1 MGYVFQGLA
10 LNIVQALLLLAF
22 APLIAGII
30 NKVKAFLQKR
40 QGASVLQEYFDLAK
54 WWKKPTILTP
64 YTSIIFVVAPAVY
77 FITSFLA
84 ASMVPG
90 FLAGQISISDAFIFV
105 YILALGRFVA
115 ACMLPNFFGGRAG
128 FGDVFVFVYIMA
140 LGRFFMAVSSMDAA
154 TAFGGMGG
162 SREVYVSVLVEPAV
176 MLAILINSLRYHS
189 TTLSGMV
196 IDYDGAYFTVS
207 AALACVAFFLVIL
220 AENSRLPVDNPDTH
234 LELTMIHEGM
244 TLEYSGPLLTLIHLG
259 SMLKVMV
266 FLTLFGALYLPLA
279 VPLAVK
285 ILFGAVL
292 IGLVEIL
299 NNKMRLFKVR
309 VYMGAAIVLLLLAI
323 IAE

>member
-105 YILALGRFVA
+105 YILALGRF
-115 ACMLPNFFGGRAG
+115 
-128 FGDVFVFVYIMA
+128 
-140 LGRFFMAVSSMDAA
+140 FMCLSSMDAA

-162 SREVYVSVLVEPAV
+162 SREVYVSVFVEPAV

>member
-105 YILALGRFVA
+105 YILALGRF
-115 ACMLPNFFGGRAG
+115 
-128 FGDVFVFVYIMA
+128 
-140 LGRFFMAVSSMDAA
+140 FMCLSSMDAA

-220 AENSRLPVDNPDTH
+220 AENSRLPVDNPDTY

>member
-22 APLIAGII
+22 APLIAGVI

-84 ASMVPG
+84 ASMLPG

-105 YILALGRFVA
+105 YILALGRF
-115 ACMLPNFFGGRAG
+115 
-128 FGDVFVFVYIMA
+128 
-140 LGRFFMAVSSMDAA
+140 FMCLSSMDAS

>member
-105 YILALGRFVA
+105 YILALGRF
-115 ACMLPNFFGGRAG
+115 
-128 FGDVFVFVYIMA
+128 
-140 LGRFFMAVSSMDAA
+140 FMCLSSMDAA

-299 NNKMRLFKVR
+299 NNKMRLFKVG

>member
-64 YTSIIFVVAPAVY
+64 YTSVIFVVAPAVY

-90 FLAGQISISDAFIFV
+90 FLAGQIGISDAFIFV
-105 YILALGRFVA
+105 YILALGRF
-115 ACMLPNFFGGRAG
+115 
-128 FGDVFVFVYIMA
+128 
-140 LGRFFMAVSSMDAA
+140 FMCLSSMDAA

>member
-84 ASMVPG
+84 ASMMPG

-105 YILALGRFVA
+105 YILALGRF
-115 ACMLPNFFGGRAG
+115 
-128 FGDVFVFVYIMA
+128 
-140 LGRFFMAVSSMDAA
+140 FMCLSSMDAA

>member
-90 FLAGQISISDAFIFV
+90 FLTGQISISDAFIFV
-105 YILALGRFVA
+105 YILALGRF
-115 ACMLPNFFGGRAG
+115 
-128 FGDVFVFVYIMA
+128 
-140 LGRFFMAVSSMDAA
+140 FMCLSSMDAA
-154 TAFGGMGG
+154 TAFCGMGG

-259 SMLKVMV
+259 SMLKVMF

>member
-105 YILALGRFVA
+105 YILALGRF
-115 ACMLPNFFGGRAG
+115 
-128 FGDVFVFVYIMA
+128 
-140 LGRFFMAVSSMDAA
+140 FMCLSSMDAA

-189 TTLSGMV
+189 TTFSGMV

-279 VPLAVK
+279 VPLVVK

>member
-1 MGYVFQGLA
+1 MGYILEGLG
-10 LNIVQALLLLAF
+10 LNIVQALVLLAF

-40 QGASVLQEYFDLAK
+40 QGASVLQEYFDLRK

-64 YTSIIFVVAPAVY
+64 HTSIFFILAPAVY
-77 FITSFLA
+77 FVTSFLA

-90 FLAGQISISDAFIFV
+90 FLTGQVSISDAFVFV
-105 YILALGRFVA
+105 YILALGRF
-115 ACMLPNFFGGRAG
+115 
-128 FGDVFVFVYIMA
+128 
-140 LGRFFMAVSSMDAA
+140 FMTLSSMDAA
-154 TAFGGMGG
+154 TSFGGMGG
-162 SREVYVSVLVEPAV
+162 SREIYISVLVEPAV

-189 TTLSGMV
+189 TTLSSMV

-259 SMLKVMV
+259 SMLKIMV

-292 IGLVEIL
+292 IGVVEIL

-309 VYMGAAIVLLLLAI
+309 VYLGAAVVLLLLAI

>member
-22 APLIAGII
+22 APLIACII

-40 QGASVLQEYFDLAK
+40 QGASILQEYFDLAK

-105 YILALGRFVA
+105 YILALGRF
-115 ACMLPNFFGGRAG
+115 
-128 FGDVFVFVYIMA
+128 
-140 LGRFFMAVSSMDAA
+140 FMCLSSMDAA

>member
-84 ASMVPG
+84 ASMVSG

-105 YILALGRFVA
+105 YILALGRF
-115 ACMLPNFFGGRAG
+115 
-128 FGDVFVFVYIMA
+128 
-140 LGRFFMAVSSMDAA
+140 FMCLSSMDAA

>member
-105 YILALGRFVA
+105 YILALGRF
-115 ACMLPNFFGGRAG
+115 
-128 FGDVFVFVYIMA
+128 
-140 LGRFFMAVSSMDAA
+140 FMCLSSMDAA

-162 SREVYVSVLVEPAV
+162 SREFYVSVLVEPAV

>member
-10 LNIVQALLLLAF
+10 LNIVQALLLVAF

-64 YTSIIFVVAPAVY
+64 YTSIIFLVAPAVY

-105 YILALGRFVA
+105 YILALGRF
-115 ACMLPNFFGGRAG
+115 
-128 FGDVFVFVYIMA
+128 
-140 LGRFFMAVSSMDAA
+140 FMCLSSMDAA

-299 NNKMRLFKVR
+299 NNKMRLFKVL
-309 VYMGAAIVLLLLAI
+309 VYMGASIVLLLLAI

>member
-105 YILALGRFVA
+105 YILALGRF
-115 ACMLPNFFGGRAG
+115 
-128 FGDVFVFVYIMA
+128 
-140 LGRFFMAVSSMDAA
+140 FMCLSSMDAA

-279 VPLAVK
+279 VPLVVK

>member
-105 YILALGRFVA
+105 YILALGRF
-115 ACMLPNFFGGRAG
+115 
-128 FGDVFVFVYIMA
+128 
-140 LGRFFMAVSSMDAA
+140 FMCLSSMDAA

-285 ILFGAVL
+285 ILFGAAL
-292 IGLVEIL
+292 IGLMEIL

>member
-1 MGYVFQGLA
+1 MGYILEGLG
-10 LNIVQALLLLAF
+10 LNIVQALVLLAF

-40 QGASVLQEYFDLAK
+40 QGASVLQEYFDLRK

-64 YTSIIFVVAPAVY
+64 HTSVIFILAPVAY
-77 FITSFLA
+77 FVTSFLA

-90 FLAGQISISDAFIFV
+90 FLAGQVSISDAFVFV
-105 YILALGRFVA
+105 YILALGRF
-115 ACMLPNFFGGRAG
+115 
-128 FGDVFVFVYIMA
+128 
-140 LGRFFMAVSSMDAA
+140 FMTLSSMDAA
-154 TAFGGMGG
+154 TSFGGMGG
-162 SREVYVSVLVEPAV
+162 SREIYISVLVEPAV
-176 MLAILINSLRYHS
+176 MLAILINSMRYHS
-189 TTLSGMV
+189 TTLSSMV

-259 SMLKVMV
+259 SMLKIMV
-266 FLTLFGALYLPLA
+266 FLTLFGALYLPMA

-292 IGLVEIL
+292 IGVVEIL

-309 VYMGAAIVLLLLAI
+309 VYLGAAIVLLLLAI

>member
-105 YILALGRFVA
+105 YILALGRF
-115 ACMLPNFFGGRAG
+115 
-128 FGDVFVFVYIMA
+128 
-140 LGRFFMAVSSMDAA
+140 FMCLSSMDAA

-234 LELTMIHEGM
+234 LELTMIHGGM

>member
-10 LNIVQALLLLAF
+10 LNIVQALLLLSF

-105 YILALGRFVA
+105 YILALGRF
-115 ACMLPNFFGGRAG
+115 
-128 FGDVFVFVYIMA
+128 
-140 LGRFFMAVSSMDAA
+140 FMCLSSMDAA

-266 FLTLFGALYLPLA
+266 FLTLFGALYLPLT

>member
-40 QGASVLQEYFDLAK
+40 QGASILQEYFDLAK
-54 WWKKPTILTP
+54 WWKKSTILTP

-105 YILALGRFVA
+105 YILALGRF
-115 ACMLPNFFGGRAG
+115 
-128 FGDVFVFVYIMA
+128 
-140 LGRFFMAVSSMDAA
+140 FMCLSSMDAA

-176 MLAILINSLRYHS
+176 MLAILINSLRYHT

>member
-105 YILALGRFVA
+105 YILALGRF
-115 ACMLPNFFGGRAG
+115 
-128 FGDVFVFVYIMA
+128 
-140 LGRFFMAVSSMDAA
+140 FMCLSSMDAA

-176 MLAILINSLRYHS
+176 MLAMLINSLRYHS

>member
-54 WWKKPTILTP
+54 WWRKPTILTP

-105 YILALGRFVA
+105 YILALGRF
-115 ACMLPNFFGGRAG
+115 
-128 FGDVFVFVYIMA
+128 
-140 LGRFFMAVSSMDAA
+140 FMCLSSMDAA

>member
-1 MGYVFQGLA
+1 MGYVFQVLA

-40 QGASVLQEYFDLAK
+40 QGASILQEYFDLAK

-105 YILALGRFVA
+105 YILALGRF
-115 ACMLPNFFGGRAG
+115 
-128 FGDVFVFVYIMA
+128 
-140 LGRFFMAVSSMDAA
+140 FMCLSSMDAA

-309 VYMGAAIVLLLLAI
+309 VYVGAAIVLLLLAI

>member
-40 QGASVLQEYFDLAK
+40 QGASILQEYFDLAK

-64 YTSIIFVVAPAVY
+64 YTSIIFIVAPAVY

-105 YILALGRFVA
+105 YILALGRF
-115 ACMLPNFFGGRAG
+115 
-128 FGDVFVFVYIMA
+128 
-140 LGRFFMAVSSMDAA
+140 FMCLSSMDAA

-309 VYMGAAIVLLLLAI
+309 VYMGASIVLLLLAI

>member
-1 MGYVFQGLA
+1 MGYILEGLG
-10 LNIVQALLLLAF
+10 LNIVQALVLLAF

-40 QGASVLQEYFDLAK
+40 QGASVLQEYFDLRK

-64 YTSIIFVVAPAVY
+64 HTSVIFILAPVAY
-77 FITSFLA
+77 FVTSFLA

-90 FLAGQISISDAFIFV
+90 FLAGQVSISDAFVFV
-105 YILALGRFVA
+105 YILALGRF
-115 ACMLPNFFGGRAG
+115 
-128 FGDVFVFVYIMA
+128 
-140 LGRFFMAVSSMDAA
+140 FMTLSSMDAA
-154 TAFGGMGG
+154 TSFGGMGG
-162 SREVYVSVLVEPAV
+162 SREIYISVLVEPAV

-189 TTLSGMV
+189 TTLSSMV

-207 AALACVAFFLVIL
+207 AARACVAFFLVIL

-259 SMLKVMV
+259 SMLKIMV

-292 IGLVEIL
+292 IGVVEIL

-309 VYMGAAIVLLLLAI
+309 VYLGAAIVLLLLAI

>member
-40 QGASVLQEYFDLAK
+40 QGASILQEYFDLAK

-64 YTSIIFVVAPAVY
+64 YTSIIFIVAPAVY

-105 YILALGRFVA
+105 YILALGRF
-115 ACMLPNFFGGRAG
+115 
-128 FGDVFVFVYIMA
+128 
-140 LGRFFMAVSSMDAA
+140 FMCLSSMDAA

>member
-54 WWKKPTILTP
+54 WWKKPTIFTP

-84 ASMVPG
+84 AYMVPG

-105 YILALGRFVA
+105 YILALGRF
-115 ACMLPNFFGGRAG
+115 
-128 FGDVFVFVYIMA
+128 
-140 LGRFFMAVSSMDAA
+140 FMCLASMDAA

>member
-40 QGASVLQEYFDLAK
+40 QGASVMQEYFDLAK

-105 YILALGRFVA
+105 YILALGRF
-115 ACMLPNFFGGRAG
+115 
-128 FGDVFVFVYIMA
+128 
-140 LGRFFMAVSSMDAA
+140 FMCLSSMDAA

>member
-54 WWKKPTILTP
+54 WWKKPTILTL

-105 YILALGRFVA
+105 YILALGRF
-115 ACMLPNFFGGRAG
+115 
-128 FGDVFVFVYIMA
+128 
-140 LGRFFMAVSSMDAA
+140 FMCLSSMDAA

>member
-1 MGYVFQGLA
+1 MSYIFQGLA
-10 LNIVQALLLLAF
+10 LNLVQALLLLAF
-22 APLIAGII
+22 APLVAGII

-40 QGASVLQEYFDLAK
+40 QGASIWQEYFDLAK
-54 WWKKPTILTP
+54 WWKKPTLLTP
-64 YTSIIFVVAPAVY
+64 YTSIIFIAAPVAY

-105 YILALGRFVA
+105 YILALGRF
-115 ACMLPNFFGGRAG
+115 
-128 FGDVFVFVYIMA
+128 
-140 LGRFFMAVSSMDAA
+140 FMCLSSMDAA

-162 SREVYVSVLVEPAV
+162 SREIYVSVLVEPAV
-176 MLAILINSLRYHS
+176 MLAILINSMRYHT

-196 IDYDGAYFTVS
+196 IDFDGAYFTVS
-207 AALACVAFFLVIL
+207 AALACVAFFLIIL

-279 VPLAVK
+279 VPLALK

-292 IGLVEIL
+292 IGVVEIL

>member
-1 MGYVFQGLA
+1 MGYVFQGPA

-105 YILALGRFVA
+105 YILALGRF
-115 ACMLPNFFGGRAG
+115 
-128 FGDVFVFVYIMA
+128 
-140 LGRFFMAVSSMDAA
+140 FMCLSSMDAA

>member
-1 MGYVFQGLA
+1 M
-10 LNIVQALLLLAF
+10 AF

-105 YILALGRFVA
+105 YILALGRF
-115 ACMLPNFFGGRAG
+115 
-128 FGDVFVFVYIMA
+128 
-140 LGRFFMAVSSMDAA
+140 FMCLSSMDAA

-196 IDYDGAYFTVS
+196 VDYDGAYFTVS

>member
-1 MGYVFQGLA
+1 MGYILEGLG
-10 LNIVQALLLLAF
+10 LNIVQALVLLAF

-40 QGASVLQEYFDLAK
+40 QGASVLQEYFDLRK

-64 YTSIIFVVAPAVY
+64 HTSVIFILAPVAY
-77 FITSFLA
+77 FVTSFLA

-90 FLAGQISISDAFIFV
+90 FLAGQVSISDAFVFV
-105 YILALGRFVA
+105 YILALGRF
-115 ACMLPNFFGGRAG
+115 
-128 FGDVFVFVYIMA
+128 
-140 LGRFFMAVSSMDAA
+140 FMTLSSMDAA
-154 TAFGGMGG
+154 TSFGGMGG
-162 SREVYVSVLVEPAV
+162 SREIYISVLVEPAV

-189 TTLSGMV
+189 TTLSSMV

-207 AALACVAFFLVIL
+207 AALACVAFFLAIL

-259 SMLKVMV
+259 SMLKIMV

-292 IGLVEIL
+292 IGVVEIL

-309 VYMGAAIVLLLLAI
+309 VYLGAAIVLLLLAI